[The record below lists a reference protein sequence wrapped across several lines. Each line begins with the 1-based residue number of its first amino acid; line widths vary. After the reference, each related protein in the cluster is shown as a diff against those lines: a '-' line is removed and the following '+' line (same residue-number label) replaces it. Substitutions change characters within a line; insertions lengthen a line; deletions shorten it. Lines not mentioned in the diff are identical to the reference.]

1 MYQEWYKA
9 TPDPESVKIML
20 GSKCESLKGSCMIF
34 NDFLETVLSGY
45 STECYFR
52 IRWKIY
58 CPGCGGSRAFIALIR
73 GHVAQSI
80 KYNPIVV
87 LFFVDIFATM
97 MLCIIGRKHKQYTV
111 AKIRKMMNITFF
123 HVYNIIFSDT

>member
-1 MYQEWYKA
+1 M
-9 TPDPESVKIML
+9 V
-20 GSKCESLKGSCMIF
+20 F

-73 GHVAQSI
+73 GQVAQSI

-123 HVYNIIFSDT
+123 LFIILFSLIRNLTLYNLGIDVLGDFS